1 MILKHLINPKPTIIL
16 FFIIFCIAFA
26 LVPLLNNH
34 LNVLFSHNWVSAYV
48 VFFLGLIITFFHALG
63 LNNLVYEKNIIKK
76 DNLVLGFVYVLLCT
90 PFYNTVSAWF
100 ISFFLL
106 FYINY
111 LFESY
116 QKDYP
121 LSQFFNAA
129 FILSILSFFCPII
142 IVLIP
147 LIIISGI
154 NFDNINW
161 RGLLTISI
169 GIVLPYLFYFVY
181 TKVYDLQF
189 YIPDFT
195 SFQIIKLPDY
205 TLWNTTTK
213 IWLGIV
219 FVIGLFSF
227 FELFRW
233 LYKKSIRSRKS
244 FIIILFY
251 FILTCFI
258 VLFGPDD
265 SWYYLL
271 SPLSI
276 IIANFFTYTKR
287 QKIANL
293 LFLLLIISSIAYR
306 YLIVI

>member
-16 FFIIFCIAFA
+16 FFIGFCLAFA
-26 LVPLLNNH
+26 CAPLL
-34 LNVLFSHNWVSAYV
+34 LTDIQTLFLHTWMPTFL
-48 VFFLGLIITFFHALG
+48 VFTLGLIITSFHALG
-63 LNNLVYEKNIIKK
+63 LNNLIYEKNVIKK
-76 DNLVLGFVYVLLCT
+76 DNLVLGFVYVFLCT

-121 LSQFFNAA
+121 LSQVFNAS
-129 FILSILSFFCPII
+129 FILSLLSFFEPAII
-142 IVLIP
+142 ILLP
-147 LIIISGI
+147 LIIISGV

-161 RGLLTISI
+161 RSLFTITM
-169 GIVLPYLFYFVY
+169 GALLPYVFYFMY
-181 TKVYDLQF
+181 TTVF
-189 YIPDFT
+189 SVVFIMPDFT
-195 SFQIIKLPDY
+195 NLQLISIPDYPKWSIIKK
-205 TLWNTTTK
+205 LW
-213 IWLGIV
+213 IGI
-219 FVIGLFSF
+219 LFIISLLSF
-227 FELFRW
+227 FELFMW

-251 FILTCFI
+251 FILTVI
-258 VLFGPDD
+258 IALYSSNE

-276 IIANFFTYTKR
+276 IIANYFTYTKR
-287 QKIANL
+287 KNVANI
-293 LFLLLIISSIAYR
+293 LFLLLIISSIVYR
-306 YLIVI
+306 YLISI

>member
-26 LVPLLNNH
+26 LIPLLNNH

-48 VFFLGLIITFFHALG
+48 VFILGLMITFFHALG
-63 LNNLVYEKNIIKK
+63 LNNMVYEKNIIKK

-142 IVLIP
+142 IVFLP

-189 YIPDFT
+189 YTPDVT
-195 SFQIIKLPDY
+195 TFQIIKLPDY

-227 FELFRW
+227 IELFRW

-276 IIANFFTYTKR
+276 IIANFFTYTKG

>member
-26 LVPLLNNH
+26 FIPLLNNH

-48 VFFLGLIITFFHALG
+48 VFILGLIITFFHALG

-121 LSQFFNAA
+121 LSQLFNAA

-142 IVLIP
+142 IVLLP

-169 GIVLPYLFYFVY
+169 GLVLPYIFYFVY

-189 YIPDFT
+189 YTPDFT
-195 SFQIIKLPDY
+195 TFQIIKLPDY

>member
-1 MILKHLINPKPTIIL
+1 MILKRLINPKPTIIL
-16 FFIIFCIAFA
+16 FFIVFCIAFA
-26 LVPLLNNH
+26 LIPLLNNH
-34 LNVLFSHNWVSAYV
+34 LNVLFSHNWASAYV
-48 VFFLGLIITFFHALG
+48 VFILGLIITFFHALG

-142 IVLIP
+142 IVLLP

-189 YIPDFT
+189 YTPDFT
-195 SFQIIKLPDY
+195 TFQIIKLPDY
-205 TLWNTTTK
+205 TLWDTATK

>member
-16 FFIIFCIAFA
+16 FFIVFCIAFA
-26 LVPLLNNH
+26 LIPLLNNH

-48 VFFLGLIITFFHALG
+48 VFILGLIITFFHALG

-129 FILSILSFFCPII
+129 FILSLLSFFCPII
-142 IVLIP
+142 IVLLP

-169 GIVLPYLFYFVY
+169 GLVLPYIFYFVY

-189 YIPDFT
+189 YTPDFT
-195 SFQIIKLPDY
+195 TFQIIKLPDY
-205 TLWNTTTK
+205 TLWDTTTK

-276 IIANFFTYTKR
+276 IIANFFTYTKG

>member
-26 LVPLLNNH
+26 LIPLLNNH

-48 VFFLGLIITFFHALG
+48 VFILGLIITFFHALG

-129 FILSILSFFCPII
+129 FILSILSFFCPVI
-142 IVLIP
+142 IVLLP

-169 GIVLPYLFYFVY
+169 GLVLPYIFYFVY
-181 TKVYDLQF
+181 AKVYDLQF
-189 YIPDFT
+189 YNPDFMT
-195 SFQIIKLPDY
+195 FQIIKLPDY

-213 IWLGIV
+213 NWLGIV

-258 VLFGPDD
+258 VLFGPDE

-276 IIANFFTYTKR
+276 IIANFFTYTKWR
-287 QKIANL
+287 KIANL
-293 LFLLLIISSIAYR
+293 LFLLLIISSIVYR

>member
-16 FFIIFCIAFA
+16 FFIVFCIAFA
-26 LVPLLNNH
+26 LIPLLNNH

-48 VFFLGLIITFFHALG
+48 IFILGLIITFFHALG

-129 FILSILSFFCPII
+129 FILSLLSFFCPII
-142 IVLIP
+142 IVLLP

-169 GIVLPYLFYFVY
+169 GIVLPYIFYFVY

-189 YIPDFT
+189 YTPDFT
-195 SFQIIKLPDY
+195 TFQIIKLPDY

-293 LFLLLIISSIAYR
+293 LFLLLIISSITYR

>member
-26 LVPLLNNH
+26 FIPLLNNH

-48 VFFLGLIITFFHALG
+48 VFILGLIITFFHALG

-121 LSQFFNAA
+121 LSQLFNAA

-142 IVLIP
+142 IVLLP

-169 GIVLPYLFYFVY
+169 GLVLPYIFYFVY

-189 YIPDFT
+189 YTPDFT
-195 SFQIIKLPDY
+195 TFQFIKIPDY

>member
-16 FFIIFCIAFA
+16 FFIVFCIAFA
-26 LVPLLNNH
+26 LIPLLNNH

-48 VFFLGLIITFFHALG
+48 VFILGLIITFFHALG

-76 DNLVLGFVYVLLCT
+76 DNLVLGLVYVLLCT

-142 IVLIP
+142 IVLLP

-169 GIVLPYLFYFVY
+169 GLVLPYIFYFVY

-251 FILTCFI
+251 FILTCFV
-258 VLFGPDD
+258 VLLGPDD

-276 IIANFFTYTKR
+276 IIANSFTYTKG

>member
-1 MILKHLINPKPTIIL
+1 MILKRLINPKPTIIL
-16 FFIIFCIAFA
+16 FFIVFCIAFA
-26 LVPLLNNH
+26 LIPLLNNH

-48 VFFLGLIITFFHALG
+48 VFILGLIITFFHALG

-142 IVLIP
+142 IVLLP

-189 YIPDFT
+189 YTPDFT
-195 SFQIIKLPDY
+195 TFQIIKLPDY
-205 TLWNTTTK
+205 ALWDTATK

>member
-1 MILKHLINPKPTIIL
+1 
-16 FFIIFCIAFA
+16 
-26 LVPLLNNH
+26 
-34 LNVLFSHNWVSAYV
+34 
-48 VFFLGLIITFFHALG
+48 
-63 LNNLVYEKNIIKK
+63 
-76 DNLVLGFVYVLLCT
+76 
-90 PFYNTVSAWF
+90 
-100 ISFFLL
+100 
-106 FYINY
+106 
-111 LFESY
+111 
-116 QKDYP
+116 
-121 LSQFFNAA
+121 
-129 FILSILSFFCPII
+129 
-142 IVLIP
+142 
-147 LIIISGI
+147 
-154 NFDNINW
+154 
-161 RGLLTISI
+161 
-169 GIVLPYLFYFVY
+169 LPYIFYFVY

-189 YIPDFT
+189 YTPDFT
-195 SFQIIKLPDY
+195 TFQIIKLPDY

-276 IIANFFTYTKR
+276 IIANFFTYTKK